1 MRFSFH
7 KKRIT
12 GILTILP
19 ANARRFLDEMR
30 NFNFPESRSLK
41 LKQIMGYDKHRIVND
56 GVCSSDLVVCGFE
69 YLFAHGFVQPDDI
82 DALILVT
89 QSPDYF
95 IPPTSNVIQGRLNLK
110 RDLFCLDINQGC
122 AGFVVG
128 LIQAFMMLEQ
138 DSITRVAVANADVL
152 SRKVS
157 PKDRNMYPLI
167 GDGASIAIVEK
178 DAALSRIY
186 ANLKMDGAQR
196 DVLIIPAGGF
206 RLPSSP
212 ETAVLEDAGDNN
224 FRSKDNLRMEG
235 ASVFN
240 FVQVEVPPM
249 IADLMDFAKVSS
261 DQVDYYLFHQPNR
274 FMLQK
279 LAEKMKVPPE
289 KMPSNVVEHF
299 GNSSGATIPTVITF
313 NFGERMLS
321 ESYTVCLAGFGAGL
335 TWASMLMPL
344 GPLEF
349 CKILDYPNRI

>member
-1 MRFSFH
+1 M
-7 KKRIT
+7 
-12 GILTILP
+12 
-19 ANARRFLDEMR
+19 
-30 NFNFPESRSLK
+30 
-41 LKQIMGYDKHRIVND
+41 
-56 GVCSSDLVVCGFE
+56 
-69 YLFAHGFVQPDDI
+69 
-82 DALILVT
+82 
-89 QSPDYF
+89 
-95 IPPTSNVIQGRLNLK
+95 
-110 RDLFCLDINQGC
+110 DINQGC

-128 LIQAFMMLEQ
+128 LIHAFMMLEQ
-138 DSITRVAVANADVL
+138 HSISRVAVANADVL

-157 PKDRNMYPLI
+157 PKDRNSYPLI
-167 GDGASIAIVEK
+167 GDGASITILEK
-178 DAALSRIY
+178 DTASSHIY
-186 ANLKMDGAQR
+186 ANLKMDGTQR
-196 DVLIIPAGGF
+196 DALIIPAGGF

-299 GNSSGATIPTVITF
+299 GNSSSVTIPIAITF
-313 NFGERMLS
+313 NLGSRILS
-321 ESYTVCLAGFGAGL
+321 ESYTACLAGFGVGL
-335 TWASMLMPL
+335 AWASMLMTL
-344 GPLEF
+344 GPFDF
-349 CKILDYPNRI
+349 CETVDYPDNLSK